1 MILKVAAIAI
11 NTTLT
16 LGKVGKMSKVKVAAV
31 QLKKPEIE
39 RP

>member
-16 LGKVGKMSKVKVAAV
+16 LGKVGKMSKVKVAV